1 MVWNNAQITSFFTD
15 ATQMAVPVATVDG
28 LAMEGIDDVDD
39 LLDFDDEDLKTV
51 MDNLRKPAGTIPDPA
66 NTAQVIPR
74 PSYVFG
80 AKCYKR
86 LRTAAA
92 AVRYYDSISRPTS
105 SRNMHF
111 NNVLKDFAEQWDSLK
126 EKKKEDVPSVPTIT
140 RALPIVKWTES
151 FDDFLH
157 QVIGHRMVPL
167 AYLIRETVEVAIP
180 APPLLPNRSYSD
192 TYGSVEAELIARTSH
207 THNKFRDDNA
217 KLYAYLEVA
226 TRSTQYAASIRPHA
240 RAKNGR
246 LAYLAL
252 VTQYAGKDK
261 WQDEIK
267 KQETFILNRIW
278 KGNSNFSLESFIT
291 QHRSAHVSLQ
301 RCAENIPHQLP
312 NERTRVIHLLDAIQ
326 TTDASLQAALANIR
340 SNDAPEGMMNNFEDA
355 SAYLLQF
362 DPVAKNRKQ
371 GGTGRQQQIS
381 AQHQDD
387 DEQEPEFKMKPNK
400 GSSGV
405 EFRYYTDDEYNA
417 LSNKQKME
425 LKDHR
430 ESKRKPNGD
439 GYKGKNKKPRLSG
452 KDRNKNKTQLKDQI
466 IACLKQLD
474 DDSTKKTD
482 ESDQCRDYILSVVG
496 QSTTAKKTR
505 LPPPA
510 SGEALKA
517 PNALQRILN
526 RN

>member
-1 MVWNNAQITSFFTD
+1 MVWNGNQIEAFFTD
-15 ATQMAVPVATVDG
+15 ATQMAVPLPTVAG
-28 LAMEGIDDVDD
+28 LAIEGIDNVDD

-51 MDNLRKPAGTIPDPA
+51 MDNLRKPAGTIPDPENA
-66 NTAQVIPR
+66 GQVIPR

-86 LRTAAA
+86 LRIAAA
-92 AVRYYDSISRPTS
+92 AVRYYDSINRPTS

-111 NNVLKDFAEQWDSLK
+111 TNVLKDFAEQWESLK
-126 EKKKEDVPSVPTIT
+126 EKKEEDAPTVPTIT

-167 AYLIRETVEVAIP
+167 AYLIRETVEVP
-180 APPLLPNRSYSD
+180 VPGPPLIPNRSFSEEH
-192 TYGSVEAELIARTSH
+192 GSVEAELIARTSH
-207 THNKFRDDNA
+207 THNRFRDDNA

-252 VTQYAGKDK
+252 VNQYAGKDK
-261 WQDEIK
+261 WQEEIK
-267 KQETFILNRIW
+267 KQESFILNRVW

-340 SNDAPEGMMNNFEDA
+340 STDTPEGMMNNFEDA

-371 GGTGRQQQIS
+371 GGLGRQQQIS
-381 AQHQDD
+381 AQNQDD
-387 DEQEPEFKMKPNK
+387 DEETEFKMKPNK

-405 EFRYYTDDEYNA
+405 EFRYYNEDEYNA
-417 LSNKQKME
+417 LTNKQKFE
-425 LKDHR
+425 LKAHR
-430 ESKRKPNGD
+430 QSKRKPTGD
-439 GYKGKNKKPRLSG
+439 ESKTKKKQKANRKAKLF
-452 KDRNKNKTQLKDQI
+452 KEQI
-466 IACLKQLD
+466 ISCLKQLD
-474 DDSTKKTD
+474 DDSAKKSEEKD
-482 ESDQCRDYILSVVG
+482 EVRDYILSVVE
-496 QSTTAKKTR
+496 QSNTAKKTR
-505 LPPPA
+505 LPPPPT
-510 SGEALKA
+510 GEAKKA